1 MSKHPLQPLLRPAS
15 VAVLGASERSG
26 SVGNEV
32 LINLRKGQFEGD
44 IYLVNPAYKT
54 LHGLP
59 CYPSL
64 QALPEAPEHVI
75 FAVSDNRIEACFDQ
89 MLAKGTRA
97 CTIFSA
103 LIINDDQTPN
113 LRQRLQN
120 KINQNDVL
128 VAGANCMGFYNIRGG
143 FLSGGFDTRT
153 HPRPG
158 NVSLISQSGAGMSGI
173 VDAERRIDFNFA
185 ASTGYELSVSLE
197 DYLDYVLDLPE
208 TRVVGLF
215 METSRHPEKL
225 VAAFNKAAQR
235 RIPIVALKVGS
246 TALSAQMA
254 LSHTGALAGSDEAY
268 SALFERY
275 GVQRVKDMDQ
285 LATALI
291 MFSQTQPMGDGG
303 LVCLHDSGGERAL
316 LIDLADAQQVPLTVL
331 AENTKKSITKHID
344 PGLPIVN
351 PLDGWGAGGADAHQ
365 RMANCFECLIADS
378 DAALGAV
385 VHDRGPDGEV
395 YPIYI
400 DYLKQAQKTT
410 TKPVFLVANRQGSG
424 SDPLAITSTRDGLP
438 VIDGVSQFLVGV
450 RCMLNYRDFLCRQD
464 EPLESLPHS
473 LTKLD
478 AKMVERWRTKL
489 RAQQLISESLSAQC
503 LADFGLPMVKGL
515 EVTHKAEL
523 SAYAQSATYPLVLKT
538 AEPEIS
544 HKSDL
549 NAVVLD
555 IESEQQLLDEYKDFQ
570 RRLGSRAMV
579 APMITEPGVEMILGV
594 SNDPQLG
601 PVVIIGFGGVYAELL
616 KDSVVLLAPF
626 AEKTARRALDKL
638 TMKALLGGYRGQGA
652 VNIDA
657 LCRVASLLSVIAV
670 ELKDTVAEIDINP
683 LLVTADGCHGLDA
696 LMVLK

>member
-15 VAVLGASERSG
+15 VAVLGASERPG

-32 LINLRKGQFEGD
+32 LVNLRKGQFEGD

-59 CYPSL
+59 CYPTL
-64 QALPEAPEHVI
+64 QALSEAPEHVI

-89 MLAKGTRA
+89 MLALGIRA

-103 LIINDDQTPN
+103 LIINNDQTPN

-120 KINQNDVL
+120 KIKQNDVL
-128 VAGANCMGFYNIRGG
+128 VAGANCMGFYNIRDG

-158 NVSLISQSGAGMSGI
+158 NVALISQSGAGMSGI

-225 VAAFNKAAQR
+225 VAAFKKAAQR
-235 RIPIVALKVGS
+235 RVPIVALKVGS

-275 GVQRVKDMDQ
+275 GVQRVSDMDQ
-285 LATALI
+285 LATVLI

-450 RCMLNYRDFLCRQD
+450 RCMLNYRDFLSQ
-464 EPLESLPHS
+464 ELAQKAKSLPQ
-473 LTKLD
+473 LDPTMVDNWRNKLQSR
-478 AKMVERWRTKL
+478 KVV
-489 RAQQLISESLSAQC
+489 SESLCAQC
-503 LADFGLPMVKGL
+503 LADFGLPMVNGF
-515 EVTHKAEL
+515 EVVNKAQL

-544 HKSDL
+544 HKSDH
-549 NAVVLD
+549 NAVVLN
-555 IESEQQLLDEYKDFQ
+555 IESERQLLDVYKDFQ
-570 RRLGSRAMV
+570 CRLGSRAMV
-579 APMITEPGVEMILGV
+579 APMITDPGVEMILGV

-626 AEKTARRALDKL
+626 TEKTARRALEGL

-683 LLVTADGCHGLDA
+683 LLVAADGCHGLDA